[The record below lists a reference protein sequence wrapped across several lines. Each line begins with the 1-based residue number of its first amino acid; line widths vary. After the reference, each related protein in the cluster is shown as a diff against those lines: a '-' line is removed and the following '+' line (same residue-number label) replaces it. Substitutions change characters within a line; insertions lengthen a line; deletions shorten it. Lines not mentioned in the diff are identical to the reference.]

1 MTATEAHRMAP
12 AKPAL
17 VGAFVLCGLA
27 LFVVAL
33 LLFAG
38 KHLFSRQVSAVTYF
52 QGSVAGLEIGAPVTF
67 RGVRIGSVTGV
78 GISINLKDLSSRI
91 PVYMAIN
98 PSGVKLQGRSGD
110 DDKTIRRRLL
120 AAGLEAQLGMQSLVT
135 GELRVDLDLQP
146 GVHPIYLGGD
156 LSGAEI
162 PSSPSKLQTLES
174 QIANLPL
181 KEIADNANQT
191 LVSIRRVT
199 DQLGPRVG
207 PLLDS
212 LKRTSE
218 SAHVTMDAAHVA
230 VTHIDSLAIDGQQQV
245 TADGDALK
253 GLIASSDRTV
263 HDADALVLSLNEM
276 TAPNSRMRDDLQ
288 STMRDLAAS
297 ANSLRTFTHEIERN
311 PSNLLKRGKAP

>member
-1 MTATEAHRMAP
+1 MSP

-17 VGAFVLCGLA
+17 VGAFVLAGLA

-33 LLFAG
+33 ILFTG
-38 KHLFSRQVSAVTYF
+38 KNLFSHQLSAVSYF
-52 QGSVAGLEIGAPVTF
+52 EGSVAGLDVGAPVTF
-67 RGVRIGSVTGV
+67 RGVRIGSVKRI

-91 PVYMAIN
+91 PVYMEIN
-98 PSGVKLQGRSGD
+98 PSGVKLEGHTGD
-110 DDKTIRRRLL
+110 DDKTVRRRLL

-146 GVHPIYLGGD
+146 GAHPTYLGGD
-156 LSGAEI
+156 VSEDEI
-162 PSSPSKLQTLES
+162 PSSRSKLQTLEAEIS
-174 QIANLPL
+174 ELPL
-181 KEIADNANQT
+181 KEMADNANLT
-191 LVSIRRVT
+191 LTSIRRVT

-218 SAHVTMDAAHVA
+218 SVHATMDAAHLA
-230 VTHIDSLAIDGQQQV
+230 AAHIDSLAIVGQQQL
-245 TADGDALK
+245 AANGDALQ

-263 HDADALVLSLNEM
+263 RDADALVLSLNEM

-288 STMRDLAAS
+288 STLRDLAAS
-297 ANSLRTFTHEIERN
+297 ASSLRTFTHEIERD
-311 PSNLLKRGKAP
+311 PSHLLKRGKAP